1 MEMENSR
8 RSFDRSREP
17 GLIKKPRLT
26 EDQPLPF
33 TQRSAVALRYSRA
46 SDVTT
51 RDLDVDDRPGGAYQ
65 PQQPH
70 QELVNQYKT
79 ALAELTFN
87 SKPMITN
94 LTIIAGESVN
104 AAKAIAATICANIL
118 EVPSEQKLPSLYLLD
133 SIVKNIGRDYI
144 KYFAPRLPEV
154 FCKAF
159 KQVDAPVHASMRHLF
174 GTWKGVFPL
183 QTLQMIEKELC
194 FSPMTNG
201 SSSGVASSRPDS
213 QSPRPPHSIHVNPKY
228 LERQRLQQQS
238 SRAKGTVNDITGTV
252 ASSTVDAER
261 PDRAASVSAS
271 RPWVDPA
278 VKMNSIQN
286 SPRNALT
293 EPSHEKTIGAS
304 YGDYE
309 YGSELSRNSGLG
321 IGRTTGRVSDQ
332 GHDKPWYGSGSNIAE
347 TVSSQRNGFNTKHGF
362 PNYSAPKSANTDV
375 HLQPAQT
382 IASRSSSGMS
392 SSWKNSEEEEFMW
405 DMHSRLSDHDAANTS
420 TNSKKEFWNQD
431 DAEKLEFENHLRKPL
446 SVHGAGSRFD
456 RETSCDSLITEQ
468 KDQAAYVNWMSSPWQ
483 LKESHTIDG
492 LIRSGPSTINSGH
505 MEGYSGT
512 LGGLPTNASSSVA
525 RMGGRPPMS
534 LSHIGASDFSI
545 LANSASGST
554 GTLGQQRFQSAGA
567 GSPSGQSPMC
577 QRPPSPSVPVHH
589 AHQNLQNLVDQDYP
603 QAQSLPRSDLKTF
616 SLSGHLNTGLHS
628 QSTKDSSALASNIQ
642 IANLQ
647 KNPSQ
652 DLKGS
657 SPAMTSFQQNRPYP
671 LSQPLQPDPK
681 QHEASGQ
688 SQKPLLPKIANF
700 GAPTMRV
707 NSSENSNPF
716 DGETLG
722 QSSTSSLLA
731 AVLKS
736 GILTNNSITNSIGI
750 QTMQD
755 VGQLPLQLDIQPPLP
770 SGRHPSLS
778 TPSDPRVF
786 AGSLSGPSH
795 DKSLTSSNSS
805 QRKVEQPPLPPG
817 PPPSSLASSASAQ
830 TVNVECKV
838 SNPIS
843 NLLSTLVAKGLISAS
858 KSESPLGLISA
869 SKSES
874 PLGLISAS
882 KSESPVGLISASKSE
897 SPSLVA
903 PQMPTETKNP
913 VISSSIP
920 VPVSSV
926 PKLSVV
932 PTSSTIDEI
941 SVSEPAA
948 KSSIALPQSATTEI
962 ENLIGLQFKPDVIR
976 EFHSSVIS
984 ELFDDL
990 PHRCSICGLRLKLQA
1005 RLDRHLEWHASKKS
1019 ALNVVSR
1026 APRRWYAKSG
1036 DWVAGKAGLVLE
1048 VESTMSLKESGK
1060 TLDEDEQMVYADENQ
1075 CACLLCGE
1083 LFEDYYCLERDQWMF
1098 KAAVYLTA
1106 PTGDNEIGTSE
1117 SAKRPIVHANCLSE
1131 SSIGDLGLITNIK
1144 MEEDAVLHGG

>member
-1 MEMENSR
+1 MENSR

-26 EDQPLPF
+26 EDQALPF
-33 TQRSAVALRYSRA
+33 TQRSAVAPRYSRA

-51 RDLDVDDRPGGAYQ
+51 RDLDVDDRAGGAYQ

-87 SKPMITN
+87 SKPIITN

-154 FCKAF
+154 FCKAY

-183 QTLQMIEKELC
+183 QTLQMIEKELG

-238 SRAKGTVNDITGTV
+238 SRAKGTVNDITGTM

-278 VKMNSIQN
+278 VKMNSIQS

-293 EPSHEKTIGAS
+293 DPIHEKNIGAT
-304 YGDYE
+304 YGDYD
-309 YGSELSRNSGLG
+309 YGSELSRNSSLG
-321 IGRTTGRVSDQ
+321 VGRTTGRVSDQ

-347 TVSSQRNGFNTKHGF
+347 TISGQRNGFNTKHGF
-362 PNYSAPKSANTDV
+362 PNYSASKSANTDV
-375 HLQPAQT
+375 HLQPAQS

-420 TNSKKEFWNQD
+420 ANSKKDRWNQD
-431 DAEKLEFENHLRKPL
+431 DAEKLEFENHLRNPQ
-446 SVHGAGSRFD
+446 SVHDAGSRFD
-456 RETSCDSLITEQ
+456 RETPFDSLITEQ
-468 KDQAAYVNWMSSPWQ
+468 KDQAAYGHRMSPAWQ
-483 LKESHTIDG
+483 LKESHTMDG

-505 MEGYSGT
+505 LEGYSGT
-512 LGGLPTNASSSVA
+512 LGGLPTNASSSNA
-525 RMGGRPPMS
+525 RIGGRPPMS
-534 LSHIGASDFSI
+534 SSHIGASGFSI
-545 LANSASGST
+545 LANSTSGST
-554 GTLGQQRFQSAGA
+554 GTLGQQRFQSTGA
-567 GSPSGQSPMC
+567 GSPSGQSPMR
-577 QRPPSPSVPVHH
+577 QLPLSPSVPVHH

-603 QAQSLPRSDLKTF
+603 QVQSLPRSDLKTF
-616 SLSGHLNTGLHS
+616 SHSGHLNTGLHG
-628 QSTKDSSALASNIQ
+628 QSTKDSSSTLASNIQ

-647 KNPSQ
+647 KNQSQ

-681 QHEASGQ
+681 QPETSGQ
-688 SQKPLLPKIANF
+688 SQKSLLPKIANF
-700 GAPTMRV
+700 GAPSMRV
-707 NSSENSNPF
+707 NSSENSNPL

-736 GILTNNSITNSIGI
+736 GILTNNAITNSIGI

-770 SGRHPSLS
+770 SGRPPSLS

-786 AGSLSGPSH
+786 SGSLSGPSH
-795 DKSLTSSNSS
+795 DKSSTSANSS

-830 TVNVECKV
+830 TANIESKA

-858 KSESPLGLISA
+858 KSESPLSLISA

-874 PLGLISAS
+874 PLGLISVS
-882 KSESPVGLISASKSE
+882 KSESPLGLISASKSE

-903 PQMPTETKNP
+903 PQMPTETTNP
-913 VISSSIP
+913 VISSSTP

-932 PTSSTIDEI
+932 HPSSTVDEVP
-941 SVSEPAA
+941 VSEPAA
-948 KSSIALPQSATTEI
+948 KSSVALPQSATTEI

-1005 RLDRHLEWHASKKS
+1005 RLDRHLEWHASKKT
-1019 ALNVVSR
+1019 ALNDVSG
-1026 APRRWYAKSG
+1026 APSRWYANSG
-1036 DWVAGKAGLVLE
+1036 DWVAGKAGLALE

-1098 KAAVYLTA
+1098 KAAVYLTV

-1117 SAKRPIVHANCLSE
+1117 SVKGPIVHANCLSE
-1131 SSIGDLGLITNIK
+1131 SSVGDLGLITNVK
-1144 MEEDAVLHGG
+1144 MEEDA